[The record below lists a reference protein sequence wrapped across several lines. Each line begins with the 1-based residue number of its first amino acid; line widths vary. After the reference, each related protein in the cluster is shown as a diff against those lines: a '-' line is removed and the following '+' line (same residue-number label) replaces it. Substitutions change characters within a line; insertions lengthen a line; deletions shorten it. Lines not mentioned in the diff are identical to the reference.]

1 MNLFSLPKGRKNKPE
16 VVHKEEPVEEQKETV
31 DKTAKDIAAAEETKE
46 KEETNNAEEE
56 EPEAKEDS
64 NATSSS
70 HEKTPEEIANAV
82 SNVFFVSPGH
92 FINL

>member
-1 MNLFSLPKGRKNKPE
+1 MLRGARPRRCSSSPGQWP
-16 VVHKEEPVEEQKETV
+16 TV
-31 DKTAKDIAAAEETKE
+31 PCDEETKE
-46 KEETNNAEEE
+46 KEETEKKEETNNAEEE
-56 EPEAKEDS
+56 EPEAKDDS